1 MATQETVS
9 EDSILMSDTDESS
22 DIETALLNSR
32 LVEQSDPF
40 QITDVTVTESFEPLS
55 TYYVKDEETRSTE
68 VDDSI
73 DIQMADLTTE
83 HVENLPRISTE
94 EVSELLLPITPTDLE
109 IPTEEGIVTSYFASF
124 TKKHRVQITLL
135 SEDGRQ
141 ETVHKEYT
149 SQKEATTLK
158 DNLEE
163 QNYAE
168 LNPQGSNLAELES
181 ISHRSF
187 LEGLKLKFKDLVIV
201 MSLIFFLLFV
211 SHAGLGYLI
220 TGSISYNISFSAV
233 SGFSFFF
240 LLIVLLSIS
249 DQAGTKETT
258 EAVTLNLNNN
268 TLGSDQQNRDF
279 VTPVTVQQAFS
290 EESQSL
296 ELSLAKN
303 PNFSWS
309 YNIDDSYLFEDSS
322 VTDFYLNLGLE
333 HAEQNETSFRAYLSV
348 QELDTDIPYLSVST
362 AESELFLYSENPQ

>member
-1 MATQETVS
+1 MSTQETVS
-9 EDSILMSDTDESS
+9 EDSILMTDTDESS

-40 QITDVTVTESFEPLS
+40 QITDVTVTEFLEPLS
-55 TYYVKDEETRSTE
+55 TYYVKDEEARSTKI
-68 VDDSI
+68 DDSS
-73 DIQMADLTTE
+73 DIQMADFTTE
-83 HVENLPRISTE
+83 HIENLPQISTE
-94 EVSELLLPITPTDLE
+94 EVSKLLLPITPTDLD
-109 IPTEEGIVTSYFASF
+109 IPTEEGLVTSYFASF
-124 TKKHRVQITLL
+124 TKKYRVQITLL

-163 QNYAE
+163 RNYAE

-181 ISHRSF
+181 ISHQSF

-201 MSLIFFLLFV
+201 MSIIFFLLFV
-211 SHAGLGYLI
+211 GHAGLGYLI
-220 TGSISYNISFSAV
+220 TRNISYKISFGAA
-233 SGFSFFF
+233 SGFSFLF
-240 LLIVLLSIS
+240 LLTILASIS
-249 DQAGTKETT
+249 DQAGTKKTT

-279 VTPVTVQQAFS
+279 VAPVTVQQSFS

-303 PNFSWS
+303 PNLSWS

-333 HAEQNETSFRAYLSV
+333 HAEQNETSFRAYLSI

-362 AESELFLYSENPQ
+362 AGSELFLYSENPQ